1 MTDSKQS
8 TAKVVL
14 NAISYKENNDVK
26 IESTSPICVDISGLL
41 KEHNVFPT
49 SIYGISTSTEKEGEC
64 GESVIHTNFVV
75 SESDIRNMIDKIY
88 NVVDA
93 AIVNMNQGLAV
104 KKLIEDVLDSF
115 IEKCWDKIR
124 G

>member
-1 MTDSKQS
+1 MTDPKQP
-8 TAKVVL
+8 TDKVVL
-14 NAISYKENNDVK
+14 NAISYKENNDGK
-26 IESTSPICVDISGLL
+26 IGFTTPINIDISGLL
-41 KEHNVFPT
+41 KENNVFST
-49 SIYGISTSTEKEGEC
+49 SIYGISTTAGKEGEC
-64 GESVIHTNFVV
+64 GKSVVHTNFVV
-75 SESDIRNMIDKIY
+75 SEDDIRKMIDKIY

-104 KKLIEDVLDSF
+104 KSLIEDVLDSF

>member
-1 MTDSKQS
+1 MTDPKQK

-14 NAISYKENNDVK
+14 NAISYKETNDGK
-26 IESTSPICVDISGLL
+26 IESTIPINVDISGLL
-41 KEHNVFPT
+41 KEYNVFPT
-49 SIYGISTSTEKEGEC
+49 CIYGISTSTDKEGEY

-75 SESDIRNMIDKIY
+75 SEDDIRKMIDKIY

-104 KKLIEDVLDSF
+104 KSLIEDVLDSF

-124 G
+124 

>member
-1 MTDSKQS
+1 MTDPKQP
-8 TAKVVL
+8 TDKVVL
-14 NAISYKENNDVK
+14 NAISYKETNDGK
-26 IESTSPICVDISGLL
+26 IGSTAPICVDISGIL

-49 SIYGISTSTEKEGEC
+49 SIYGISSSTDKEGEC
-64 GESVIHTNFVV
+64 GESAVHTNFVV
-75 SESDIRNMIDKIY
+75 SEDDIRKMIDKIY

-93 AIVNMNQGLAV
+93 AIVNMNQSLAV
-104 KKLIEDVLDSF
+104 KCLIEDVFDSF

>member
-1 MTDSKQS
+1 MTDPKQQ

-14 NAISYKENNDVK
+14 NAISYKETNDGK
-26 IESTSPICVDISGLL
+26 IVSTSPICIDISCLL

-49 SIYGISTSTEKEGEC
+49 SIYGISTSTDKEGEC

-75 SESDIRNMIDKIY
+75 SEADIRKMIDKIY

-104 KKLIEDVLDSF
+104 KSLIDDVLDSF
-115 IEKCWDKIR
+115 IEKCCDKIR